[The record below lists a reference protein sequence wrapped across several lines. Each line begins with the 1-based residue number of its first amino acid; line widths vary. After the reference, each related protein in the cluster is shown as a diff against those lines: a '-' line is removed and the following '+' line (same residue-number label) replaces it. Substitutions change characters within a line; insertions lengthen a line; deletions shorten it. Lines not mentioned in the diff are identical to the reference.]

1 MNGAPQ
7 GRKSPEQRWCGFD
20 LGPPHVHELAPRAL
34 YPGGVR
40 VLVTND
46 DGVRAPGIR
55 ALALALVSAGHD
67 VSVIAPAHD
76 CSGFGAAL
84 GPLHITGKID
94 FERVT
99 LDDLD
104 APVCAVEGPPALC
117 VFAACLGGF
126 GDTPELVVSGINLG
140 ANTGRAILHSG
151 TVGAALTGLNF
162 GCPGLAVSQVAGE
175 PQHWDAA
182 AAIAVA
188 VASRVTAWPADVVLN
203 LNVPNA
209 SLDRIA
215 GVVPAILEGGG
226 TVRSALIEREA
237 GVLEWHLPERP
248 APGPGT
254 DNHWLAQG
262 FATITPL
269 HGPRAASLAV
279 DELASEV
286 SGALPKLS
294 DRLSA

>member
-1 MNGAPQ
+1 
-7 GRKSPEQRWCGFD
+7 
-20 LGPPHVHELAPRAL
+20 
-34 YPGGVR
+34 
-40 VLVTND
+40 VTND
-46 DGVRAPGIR
+46 DGVWAPGIR
-55 ALALALVSAGHD
+55 ALALALRRAGHD

-94 FERVT
+94 FERVRI
-99 LDDLD
+99 DDLD

-126 GDTPELVVSGINLG
+126 GDKPELVVSGINAG

-162 GCPGLAVSQVAGE
+162 RCPGLAVSQVVGE

-188 VASRVTAWPADVVLN
+188 VVARVESWPDDVVLN

-209 SLDRIA
+209 PLDRIA
-215 GVVPAILEGGG
+215 GLVPAALEGGG

-248 APGPGT
+248 TPGVGT
-254 DNHWLAQG
+254 DNHWLAEG
-262 FATITPL
+262 YATLTPL
-269 HGPRAASLAV
+269 YGPAAAPVSVEA
-279 DELASEV
+279 LASAV
-286 SGALPKLS
+286 SGGLEGSA
-294 DRLSA
+294 RLSA

>member
-1 MNGAPQ
+1 
-7 GRKSPEQRWCGFD
+7 
-20 LGPPHVHELAPRAL
+20 
-34 YPGGVR
+34 

-46 DGVRAPGIR
+46 DGVWAPGIR
-55 ALALALVSAGHD
+55 ALAIALAGAGHD

-99 LDDLD
+99 LEGLD
-104 APVCAVEGPPALC
+104 APVCAVDGPPALC

-126 GDTPELVVSGINLG
+126 GDKPELVVSGINLG

-162 GCPGLAVSQVAGE
+162 GCPGLAVSQVVGE
-175 PQHWDAA
+175 PQYWETA

-188 VASRVTAWPADVVLN
+188 VAARVTIWPDDVVLN
-203 LNVPNA
+203 LNVPSA
-209 SLDRIA
+209 PLERIA

-248 APGPGT
+248 TPKAGT
-254 DNHWLAQG
+254 DNHWLAEG
-262 FATITPL
+262 YATVTPL
-269 HGPRAASLAV
+269 HGPRAASPSI
-279 DELASEV
+279 DELASVV
-286 SGALPKLS
+286 SGALAGA

>member
-1 MNGAPQ
+1 M
-7 GRKSPEQRWCGFD
+7 
-20 LGPPHVHELAPRAL
+20 
-34 YPGGVR
+34 R

-46 DGVRAPGIR
+46 DGVWAPGIR
-55 ALALALVSAGHD
+55 SLAIALVAAGHD

-94 FERVT
+94 FERVS
-99 LDDLD
+99 LADLD

-126 GDTPELVVSGINLG
+126 GDKPELVVSGINLG

-182 AAIAVA
+182 AAVA
-188 VASRVTAWPADVVLN
+188 VSVVSRVTMWPADVVLN

-209 SLDRIA
+209 SLDRVA
-215 GVVPAILEGGG
+215 GIVPAILEGGG

-248 APGPGT
+248 TPGVGT
-254 DNHWLAQG
+254 DNHWLAEG
-262 FATITPL
+262 YATITPL
-269 HGPRAASLAV
+269 HGPSAASRPV
-279 DELASEV
+279 DELAAVV
-286 SGALPKLS
+286 SSALAAGS